1 MRSCSVILG
10 DRKVLECP
18 SLLQPSFEVR
28 IVERRRRIPRND
40 GVASQF
46 ASQTEPCICVRMYS
60 TNGGGPR
67 GETRKSGAKS
77 SRILF
82 RNQFATSFSPNLLP
96 RIVSYLLM
104 EENDQNRRQQALK
117 LAIEREQ
124 QERDTRREMLYRQS
138 VVQTWKLRVE
148 S

>member
-1 MRSCSVILG
+1 
-10 DRKVLECP
+10 
-18 SLLQPSFEVR
+18 
-28 IVERRRRIPRND
+28 
-40 GVASQF
+40 
-46 ASQTEPCICVRMYS
+46 
-60 TNGGGPR
+60 
-67 GETRKSGAKS
+67 
-77 SRILF
+77 
-82 RNQFATSFSPNLLP
+82 
-96 RIVSYLLM
+96 M